1 MGSSSGSTVAPERV
15 LKELSALWVSQ
26 GKDHPAGDGAGVL
39 RACSM
44 TLVVLAEG
52 ADDAQALGETIAA
65 LMPEHPARAIVIGLS
80 GAGPRALA
88 DRVQQQCWKPFGQGK
103 QICCEQIEITASDE
117 ALADLPSVLLPLAV
131 PDLPV
136 IVWCRSPRLVRIAE
150 FGQIARMATK
160 VVVDSAAFDY
170 AKDAIRWM
178 AEASQSGLT
187 IGDLSWTRL
196 TRWREMLSHV
206 FDNRAYLAKLA
217 GIGEVRVA
225 FRRPLEVSAWLM
237 GAWVAGALEDA
248 GVKAALN
255 VVELDGPE
263 TQAATP
269 ATPQTSLHVEL
280 TGPDLHVEL
289 SRQEERLVVAVNSL
303 ANCTNLPQPS
313 DYLLM
318 REELGIVRRDA
329 VFERSLASAARLA
342 YPTDKLADQ

>member
-1 MGSSSGSTVAPERV
+1 MGTTVSPERV
-15 LKELSALWVSQ
+15 LKELSALWVSY
-26 GKDHPAGDGAGVL
+26 GKEGAAGDGGGVL

-52 ADDAQALGETIAA
+52 SDDAAALRETIAA
-65 LMPEHPARAIVIGLS
+65 LMPEHPARAIVVSLS

-88 DRVQQQCWKPFGQGK
+88 DRVQQQCWKPFGLGK

-136 IVWCRSPRLVRIAE
+136 MVWCRSPRLVRKAE

-160 VVVDSAAFDY
+160 VVVDSAAFAD
-170 AKDAIRWM
+170 AGDAIRWM
-178 AEASQSGLT
+178 AGAAESGLT

-206 FDNRAYLAKLA
+206 FDNRDYLAKLS
-217 GIGEVRVA
+217 GIGEVRVE
-225 FRRPLEVSAWLM
+225 FRRPLGVSAWLM
-237 GAWVAGALEDA
+237 GAWVAGSLEHA
-248 GVKAALN
+248 GVKAALS
-255 VVELDGPE
+255 VVELDGAGADPGPRV
-263 TQAATP
+263 Q
-269 ATPQTSLHVEL
+269 L
-280 TGPDLHVEL
+280 TGPNLHVEL
-289 SRQEERLVVAVNSL
+289 SRQEDRLVIEVNSL
-303 ANCTNLPQPS
+303 SSCTNLPQPS

-329 VFERSLASAARLA
+329 VFERSLASAAHLA
-342 YPTDKLADQ
+342 YPTDK

>member
-1 MGSSSGSTVAPERV
+1 MGTTVEPERV
-15 LKELSALWVSQ
+15 LKELSELWVGH
-26 GKDHPAGDGAGVL
+26 GKDGGAAGDAGVL

-52 ADDAQALGETIAA
+52 SDDAAALGETIAA
-65 LMPEHPARAIVIGLS
+65 LMPEHPARAIVVRLS

-131 PDLPV
+131 PDLPMMA
-136 IVWCRSPRLVRIAE
+136 WCRSSRLAGMPE
-150 FGQIARMATK
+150 FAQIARMATK
-160 VVVDSAAFDY
+160 VVVDSAAFPDVGN
-170 AKDAIRWM
+170 AIRWM
-178 AEASQSGLT
+178 AEAAQNGLT

-206 FDNRAYLAKLA
+206 FDNRDYLAKLG
-217 GIGEVRVA
+217 GIGEVRVE
-225 FRRPLEVSAWLM
+225 FRRPLGVSAWLM

-248 GVKAALN
+248 GVKAAVS
-255 VVELDGPE
+255 VVELD
-263 TQAATP
+263 TAVTAS
-269 ATPQTSLHVEL
+269 ALHVEL
-280 TGPDLHVEL
+280 AGPELHVEL
-289 SRQEERLVVAVNSL
+289 SRQEERLVIAVNSL
-303 ANCTNLPQPS
+303 SNCTNLPQPS

-318 REELGIVRRDA
+318 REELGIVHRDA

-342 YPTDKLADQ
+342 YPNQR